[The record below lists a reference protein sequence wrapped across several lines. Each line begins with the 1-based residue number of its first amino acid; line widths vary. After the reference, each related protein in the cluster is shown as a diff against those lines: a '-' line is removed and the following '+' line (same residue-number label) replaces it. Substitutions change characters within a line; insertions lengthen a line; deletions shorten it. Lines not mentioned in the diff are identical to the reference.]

1 MIDTQSSV
9 VESEGEAFDE
19 RHVRACTLRAGAYL
33 RPSYATVLVR
43 VRGSPPPECETW
55 ITAYPV
61 PDLEHLECRT
71 VAESPG
77 LLH

>member
-1 MIDTQSSV
+1 MIDTQSS

-33 RPSYATVLVR
+33 RPSYATVFVGPGAGVAPARMRNMLLRQPGLGALGVQ
-43 VRGSPPPECETW
+43 S
-55 ITAYPV
+55 
-61 PDLEHLECRT
+61 